1 MNHVWDDI
9 MLKIHNNNDTWE
21 IIEELIPG
29 RRKDTEK
36 LLCCWENTQMMLLML
51 QRNSGASEDT

>member
-29 RRKDTEK
+29 RRKDTK
-36 LLCCWENTQMMLLML
+36 KITMLLGKYTNDAL
-51 QRNSGASEDT
+51 DAPEELRCK